1 MPESP
6 RFLMHK
12 GKTLEAYK
20 VWKRIRGV
28 ESIESKEEFFVM
40 KASVEEE
47 EGEVAQKATGRF
59 PVSIRRLFDFHPQFG
74 AAIMLCFI
82 SCPLVCF
89 ELFIRGNSSHKT
101 TSNRKLLT
109 LPPCSGWTS

>member
-28 ESIESKEEFFVM
+28 DSIESKEEFFVM

-59 PVSIRRLFDFHPQFG
+59 PWMDFVRFVLYPEKIG
-74 AAIMLCFI
+74 
-82 SCPLVCF
+82 
-89 ELFIRGNSSHKT
+89 
-101 TSNRKLLT
+101 
-109 LPPCSGWTS
+109 PPFN